1 MLSSGSSQ
9 ARAAR
14 LFFGDR
20 RPQMDES
27 IATGDTSAAPTE
39 ETAEGGAAKHYAT
52 HWAGALSL
60 AEAGLLA
67 DVGLTLDL
75 ASIYLPVLGY
85 AFIPLTPA
93 PFAILYLRRGARITL
108 LAALV
113 AGFLMTVLTGPH
125 FGWRLSLQ
133 ALVGMAMGVAMRR
146 QWRPLQAIALGTLVV
161 TVVAYGAAFG
171 AVFALGLPLHD
182 LYGELVN
189 ALNTLAWLLKT
200 ATTILGAQA
209 LWAQVAPWVTQLIAF
224 SLRYWLGMFAFY
236 VFALALPTVTLYYGV
251 ASSTAYALGHPV
263 KPFPAPWF
271 WRALRVIGLAL
282 SPLYWLVGMLLRVV
296 TAPLWGPIWLARWFA
311 RRRQRARLRAE
322 LGAIAVAP
330 RAGDDAE
337 SLESVAPR

>member
-1 MLSSGSSQ
+1 
-9 ARAAR
+9 
-14 LFFGDR
+14 
-20 RPQMDES
+20 MDET
-27 IATGDTSAAPTE
+27 ITTGDASAAPT
-39 ETAEGGAAKHYAT
+39 AEGSAT
-52 HWAGALSL
+52 THNSARWVGALGL

-93 PFAILYLRRGARITL
+93 PFAILYLRRGARVTL

-125 FGWRLSLQ
+125 YGWRLSLQ

-182 LYGELVN
+182 LYGELAN

-200 ATTILGAQA
+200 ATTLLGAQA
-209 LWAQVAPWVTQLIAF
+209 LWARAAPWITQIIAF
-224 SLRYWLGMFAFY
+224 TLRYWLGMFAVY

-271 WRALRVIGLAL
+271 WRALRVVALAL

-296 TAPLWGPIWLARWFA
+296 TAPLWGPVWLTRWFA

-322 LGAIAVAP
+322 LAAISVAP
-330 RAGDDAE
+330 RAAE
-337 SLESVAPR
+337 PLETVTPR

>member
-1 MLSSGSSQ
+1 
-9 ARAAR
+9 
-14 LFFGDR
+14 
-20 RPQMDES
+20 MDEP
-27 IATGDTSAAPTE
+27 IITGDASATPTE
-39 ETAEGGAAKHYAT
+39 EAAESGAVAPNST
-52 HWAGALSL
+52 PWAGALSL

-93 PFAILYLRRGARITL
+93 PFAILYLRRGARVTL

-133 ALVGMAMGVAMRR
+133 ALVGMAMGIAMRR

-182 LYGELVN
+182 LYGELAN

-200 ATTILGAQA
+200 AATILGAHA
-209 LWAQVAPWVTQLIAF
+209 LWAQVAPWVTRIIAF
-224 SLRYWLGMFAFY
+224 TLRYWLGMFAVY

-271 WRALRVIGLAL
+271 WRALRIAALAL
-282 SPLYWLVGMLLRVV
+282 SPFFWMIGKLLRVV
-296 TAPLWGPIWLARWFA
+296 TVPLWGPIWLARLFA
-311 RRRQRARLRAE
+311 RRRQRARLQAE
-322 LGAIAVAP
+322 LAAISVAP
-330 RAGDDAE
+330 RASAE
-337 SLESVAPR
+337 SLETVAPQ